1 MNKKSNSSDSSIPLQ
16 EVFQDQADVLKEI
29 SETVTIIMTCVSKL
43 TDNYLEMEEKIK
55 KIEKKVFLDMN

>member
-1 MNKKSNSSDSSIPLQ
+1 MDKKSESFDSSIPLQ

-29 SETVTIIMTCVSKL
+29 SETVTIIMACVSKL